1 MDVCWDGDGY
11 TAHVSPVTSAR
22 IRYLLIRLMAGT
34 LLSAA
39 VLAGLAYAADYAVFR
54 YCVARGRQA
63 FGQVTV
69 THYDAVQQ
77 KNGKTEFL
85 FDPPQ
90 AQTCVNTLFPHAGYA
105 PCWYLQRHTEQR
117 TDI

>member
-1 MDVCWDGDGY
+1 
-11 TAHVSPVTSAR
+11 
-22 IRYLLIRLMAGT
+22 LLIRLAVGT

-39 VLAGLAYAADYAVFR
+39 VLVGLAYGVDYAVFR
-54 YCVARGRQA
+54 YRVAGGRQA

-85 FDPPQ
+85 FDPPEG
-90 AQTCVNTLFPHAGYA
+90 QTCVNSLFPHAGYA
-105 PCWYLQRHTEQR
+105 PCWYLQRHPEQR

>member
-1 MDVCWDGDGY
+1 MV
-11 TAHVSPVTSAR
+11 SAR
-22 IRYLLIRLMAGT
+22 IRRLWRSAGFIFLFVAGMVLI
-34 LLSAA
+34 
-39 VLAGLAYAADYAVFR
+39 AYGVDYGVFR
-54 YCVARGRQA
+54 YRLAANRG

-69 THYDAVQQ
+69 TNYDAVQQ
-77 KNGKTEFL
+77 KNGRTQFI

-90 AQTCVNTLFPHAGYA
+90 LETCVNALFPRAGYL

>member
-1 MDVCWDGDGY
+1 MWTV
-11 TAHVSPVTSAR
+11 
-22 IRYLLIRLMAGT
+22 
-34 LLSAA
+34 
-39 VLAGLAYAADYAVFR
+39 AGLVAIAYAIDYGVFR
-54 YCVARGRQA
+54 YRVAANRG

-69 THYDAVQQ
+69 NSYEAVRQ

-85 FDPPQ
+85 FDQPQ
-90 AQTCVNTLFPHAGYA
+90 AQTCVNSLFPHAGYA

>member
-1 MDVCWDGDGY
+1 
-11 TAHVSPVTSAR
+11 
-22 IRYLLIRLMAGT
+22 LLIRLAAGT
-34 LLSAA
+34 LLSTV
-39 VLAGLAYAADYAVFR
+39 VLVELAYAVDYAVFR
-54 YCVARGRQA
+54 YRVAGGRQP

-77 KNGKTEFL
+77 KNGKTEFI

-90 AQTCVNTLFPHAGYA
+90 AQTCVNSLFPHAGYA

>member
-1 MDVCWDGDGY
+1 
-11 TAHVSPVTSAR
+11 VSQLLNGR
-22 IRYLLIRLMAGT
+22 IRHFVKR
-34 LLSAA
+34 
-39 VLAGLAYAADYAVFR
+39 LAGRTILTVAGLVAIAYAIDYGVFR
-54 YCVARGRQA
+54 YRVAANRG

-69 THYDAVQQ
+69 NSYEAVRQ

-90 AQTCVNTLFPHAGYA
+90 AQSCANSLFPRAGYP

>member
-1 MDVCWDGDGY
+1 MY
-11 TAHVSPVTSAR
+11 AVSPVLSAR
-22 IRYLLIRLMAGT
+22 IRRLLTRLIAGT
-34 LLSAA
+34 LIAA
-39 VLAGLAYAADYAVFR
+39 AGLILIAYTVDYGVFR
-54 YCVARGRQA
+54 YRVRTNRA

-69 THYDAVQQ
+69 TSYDAVQE

-90 AQTCVNTLFPHAGYA
+90 ARTCVNSLFPRAGYL

-117 TDI
+117 TNI

>member
-1 MDVCWDGDGY
+1 V
-11 TAHVSPVTSAR
+11 
-22 IRYLLIRLMAGT
+22 AGT
-34 LLSAA
+34 LLSVA

-54 YCVARGRQA
+54 YRVARGRQP

-90 AQTCVNTLFPHAGYA
+90 EQTCVNSLFPHAGYA
-105 PCWYLQRHTEQR
+105 PCWYLQGHTEQR
-117 TDI
+117 TNI